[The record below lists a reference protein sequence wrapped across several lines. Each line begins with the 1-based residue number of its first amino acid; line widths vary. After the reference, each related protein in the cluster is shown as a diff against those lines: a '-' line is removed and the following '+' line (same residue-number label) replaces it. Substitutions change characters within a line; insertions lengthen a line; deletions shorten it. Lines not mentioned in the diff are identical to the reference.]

1 MLRLAGMTKSNFKK
15 GSFGTIYFCREFATN
30 KSLNDGL
37 HSHGLFLSIQ
47 IHMVNFNKIILL
59 KISLAAV
66 LLLGFLGVIAS
77 RFPKKSYQVQ
87 TELPVETIEQL
98 KSDSIETYTPL
109 RDSLE
114 QFGKG
119 FLGVPYVYGGTSSKG
134 FDCSGFVYYVYQEF
148 GIKVPRTSAQFA
160 DFGKE
165 VPIETV
171 KKGDILVFL
180 SPTRN
185 AIGHIGI
192 VTDPKGMESEFIH
205 ASSSKEMKVMISSLK
220 QPSYTRRFV
229 KAVSVL

>member
-1 MLRLAGMTKSNFKK
+1 MVNFKK
-15 GSFGTIYFCREFATN
+15 T
-30 KSLNDGL
+30 
-37 HSHGLFLSIQ
+37 
-47 IHMVNFNKIILL
+47 ILL

-66 LLLGFLGVIAS
+66 LLLGLLGVIAS
-77 RFPKKSYQVQ
+77 RFPKKPYKVQ
-87 TELPVETIEQL
+87 AEISVEIMEPV
-98 KSDSIETYTPL
+98 KSDSVETDLFL
-109 RDSLE
+109 RDSLD
-114 QFGKG
+114 QFGKA
-119 FLGVPYVYGGTSSKG
+119 FLGVPYVYGGTSGKG

-165 VPIETV
+165 VPIEKV
-171 KKGDILVFL
+171 KKGDILIFL

-192 VTDPKGMESEFIH
+192 VTNPKGMESEFIH

-229 KAVSVL
+229 KAVTVL